1 MKNAVFDFPPSVYE
15 EILRETFLS
24 NREKQIIDMKRKHF
38 MEWTN
43 DRIAMELCIST
54 RQLQRD
60 LKKITYK
67 ILKFI

>member
-1 MKNAVFDFPPSVYE
+1 MKNVAFDFPPPVYE
-15 EILRETFLS
+15 EILKQEFLS

-43 DRIAMELCIST
+43 DRIAMELGLST

-67 ILKFI
+67 ILKYI